1 MTIPVSIRIFA
12 PLAAVCALLGA
23 TATARACG
31 ELLKGE
37 MVTAQRDLGAT
48 PPGESRTYHV
58 LGAGWFRA
66 VEVVK
71 QGGFSDDTAVT
82 LELDGEPVI
91 STTFSALKNPWMQLE
106 TPLMGAKART
116 EGDVTTLTIW
126 YSQELKFTTM
136 AAVRVD
142 VREEGVADLRLRT
155 VMNKPAPHEHIAG
168 QAIGTTAAAAL
179 PVFR

>member
-1 MTIPVSIRIFA
+1 MATPASIRILV
-12 PLAAVCALLGA
+12 PLCVLLGA
-23 TATARACG
+23 SPAVHACG

-37 MVTAQRDLGAT
+37 MVSAQRELGAT

-71 QGGFSDDTAVT
+71 QGGLSDDTAVT
-82 LELDGEPVI
+82 LELDGEPLI

-106 TPLMGAKART
+106 TSLMGAKART
-116 EGDVTTLTIW
+116 EGDITTLTIW
-126 YSQELKFTTM
+126 YTQELKFTAM
-136 AAVRVD
+136 AVVRVD
-142 VREEGVADLRLRT
+142 VREEGVTDLRLRT
-155 VMNKPAPHEHIAG
+155 VMNKPAPHEHLAG